1 MAFSTDRPDPPTR
14 FRASTG
20 QIGQAA
26 ALKGLGRSGSVG
38 GGKSQAERR
47 KGGEG
52 SASHSRL
59 GLPQIPQQEG
69 NNRHLIPALH
79 HANIQDLGRDIPF
92 GLWAIHNGYFPE
104 IAGKDRVPFDWIED
118 GG

>member
-1 MAFSTDRPDPPTR
+1 MAQFTPDRPDPPTR
-14 FRASTG
+14 FRPSTG

-26 ALKGLGRSGSVG
+26 ALRASRKGPGGSAPRG
-38 GGKSQAERR
+38 ERR
-47 KGGEG
+47 G
-52 SASHSRL
+52 SASQQGASSRL
-59 GLPQIPQQEG
+59 GLPQLAQPQG
-69 NNRHLIPALH
+69 DNRHLLPALH

-92 GLWAIHNGYFPE
+92 GLWAVHNGYFPE